1 MFQLQPILACLLAL
15 VCALPPT
22 TPEEVV
28 IKYPSGEVQVRYST
42 DEKGRLDGLY
52 EEFSESG
59 VPVVRA
65 QYAKDLLDGRYE
77 TFWPDGKPR
86 TDGNYSKGYQDGA
99 WIEYAEDGVKTL
111 AANYRKD
118 QLHGRYESYHPNG
131 KRFITTNYKL
141 GVLNGEYF
149 ERDADGSWVLSGKYA
164 DDLLDGVLEVHEG
177 DRRLVQ
183 QKWSAGRLVEIEGVK
198 PFPEPAPVLRAE
210 LAAILAEPAD
220 IEYDLAADALAPG
233 RAAALRRLQAYRH
246 LCGLAWQGMELVP
259 EWNELCDA
267 AAEVN
272 EANGELDH
280 TPPRPEGFDAQ
291 RYQQGYRGASN
302 SNLCVGK
309 DMAGSVDSYMDD
321 SDPTN
326 IDRVGH
332 RRWCL
337 NPPMRKTGFGVSGR
351 FSAMWSMDQSG
362 SMPKGLD
369 AIVYP
374 PPGWTPV
381 DMFGPRHAWNFGVLR
396 GKTPRLEDVRVSVR
410 RLDERWI
417 PAAESLEFDHKGI
430 AEGGIGTGTFVL
442 FRPVGVVVEP
452 GAAYLVEL
460 SFDGGA
466 TIAHRYV
473 SGFCEANSPDALDG
487 GGED

>member
-1 MFQLQPILACLLAL
+1 MFQSLQILVGVLLFAVPL
-15 VCALPPT
+15 ATL
-22 TPEEVV
+22 EEVV
-28 IKYPSGEVQVRYST
+28 VKHPNGEVQVRYST
-42 DEKGRLDGLY
+42 DKKGRLDGLY
-52 EEFSESG
+52 EQFSETG
-59 VPVVRA
+59 IPMVRA
-65 QYAKDLLDGRYE
+65 EYSRDLLNGTYE
-77 TFWPDGKPR
+77 TFWPDGTPR
-86 TDGNYSKGYQDGA
+86 TNGNYAKGFQDGA

-118 QLHGRYESYHPNG
+118 QLHGRYESYHANG

-141 GVLNGEYF
+141 GVLNGEYI
-149 ERDADGSWVLSGKYA
+149 ERDADGSWVLTGKYA
-164 DDLLDGVLEVHEG
+164 DDQLDGMLEVREG
-177 DRRLVQ
+177 DKRLVQ
-183 QKWSAGRLVEIEGVK
+183 QKWNAGKLVEIDGVK
-198 PFPEPAPVLRAE
+198 PFPKTPSELLGE
-210 LAAILAEPAD
+210 LAAILDEPAD
-220 IEYDLAADALAPG
+220 AKYDLSADSLAPQ

-246 LCGLAWQGMELVP
+246 LCSVPWKGMELVP

-267 AAEVN
+267 AAEVC

-280 TPPRPEGFDAQ
+280 TPPRPDGFDTA
-291 RYQQGYRGASN
+291 RFQQGYRGASN
-302 SNLCVGK
+302 SNLSMGK

-321 SDPTN
+321 SDASN

-337 NPPMRKTGFGVSGR
+337 NPPMRKTGFGLSGR

-362 SMPKGLD
+362 SMAKGLD
-369 AIVYP
+369 AIIYP

-396 GKTPRLEDVRVSVR
+396 GKTPRMEDVRVSVR

-417 PAAESLEFDHKGI
+417 PSAESLDFDHKGI
-430 AEGGIGTGTFVL
+430 AAGGIGSGTFLL

-460 SFDGGA
+460 SFDRGA
-466 TIAHRYV
+466 TITHRYV
-473 SGFCEANSPDALDG
+473 SGFCEANGTDLGRDARD
-487 GGED
+487 D

>member
-1 MFQLQPILACLLAL
+1 MFQSQLIRSGALTLLFALSLAL
-15 VCALPPT
+15 
-22 TPEEVV
+22 PEEVV
-28 IKYPSGEVQVRYST
+28 VKHPNGEVHVRYST

-52 EEFSESG
+52 EEFTDTG
-59 VPVVRA
+59 LPVVRA
-65 QYAKDLLDGRYE
+65 EYARDLLNGSYRTY
-77 TFWPDGKPR
+77 WPDGKLR
-86 TDGNYSKGYQDGA
+86 TDGNYANGFQDGA
-99 WIEYAEDGVKTL
+99 WIEYAQDGVKTL

-118 QLHGRYESYHPNG
+118 QLHGRYESYHANG
-131 KRFITTNYKL
+131 NRFVTANYKL
-141 GVLNGEYF
+141 GVLNGEYA
-149 ERDADGSWVLSGKYA
+149 ERQSDGDWVLTGKYA
-164 DDLLDGVLEVHEG
+164 DGSLDGLLEVHVAG
-177 DRRLVQ
+177 KRLVQ
-183 QKWSAGRLVEIEGVK
+183 QKWSAGELVELDGVQ
-198 PFPEPAPVLRAE
+198 PFPKSSGELLAE
-210 LAAILAEPAD
+210 LGAILEEPAD
-220 IEYDLAADALAPG
+220 AEYDLAADSKAPG

-246 LCGLAWQGMELVP
+246 LCGLQWKGMELVP

-267 AAEVN
+267 ASEVC

-280 TPPRPEGFDAQ
+280 TPPQPAGFDAQ
-291 RYQQGYRGASN
+291 RFQQGYRGASN
-302 SNLCVGK
+302 SNLSMGK

-321 SDPTN
+321 SDATN

-337 NPPMRKTGFGVSGR
+337 NPPMRKTGFGLSGR

-381 DMFGPRHAWNFGVLR
+381 DMFGARHAWNFGVLR
-396 GKTPRLEDVRVSVR
+396 GKAPRLEDLRVSVR

-417 PAAESLEFDHKGI
+417 PSANSLEFDHRGI

-442 FRPVGVVVEP
+442 FRPVGIVVEP

-466 TIAHRYV
+466 SIAHRYV
-473 SGFCEANSPDALDG
+473 SGFCEANGSGVREAR
-487 GGED
+487 ED